1 MAKVSELRDLGTDQL
16 EQRVQEL
23 DDQVFR
29 LRLQKSMGQ
38 SDAAHKMRGFA
49 PRPRASE
56 DALAGARAGGV
67 PRRRRGIAGGRR
79 RRRGAGIGRLMA

>member
-16 EQRVQEL
+16 EQRVHEL

-38 SDAAHKMRGFA
+38 SDAAYKMRGL
-49 PRPRASE
+49 RRDRARVKTLLRE
-56 DALAGARAGGV
+56 RELEAARGAAAELGTAGAAAAE
-67 PRRRRGIAGGRR
+67 PAD
-79 RRRGAGIGRLMA
+79 

>member
-16 EQRVQEL
+16 EQRVHEL

-38 SDAAHKMRGFA
+38 SDAAYKMRGL
-49 PRPRASE
+49 RRDRARVKTLLRE
-56 DALAGARAGGV
+56 RELEAE
-67 PRRRRGIAGGRR
+67 
-79 RRRGAGIGRLMA
+79 RGAAVETEPAD

>member
-16 EQRVQEL
+16 EQRVHEL

-38 SDAAHKMRGFA
+38 SDAAYKMRGL
-49 PRPRASE
+49 RRDRARVKTLLRE
-56 DALAGARAGGV
+56 RELEAARGGAAELQTTGG
-67 PRRRRGIAGGRR
+67 AT
-79 RRRGAGIGRLMA
+79 AEAESAD

>member
-16 EQRVQEL
+16 EQRVLEL

-38 SDAAHKMRGFA
+38 SDAAYKMRGL
-49 PRPRASE
+49 RRDRARVKTLLRE
-56 DALAGARAGGV
+56 RELEVA
-67 PRRRRGIAGGRR
+67 
-79 RRRGAGIGRLMA
+79 RGAAAEPQTAAATAAEPEPAD